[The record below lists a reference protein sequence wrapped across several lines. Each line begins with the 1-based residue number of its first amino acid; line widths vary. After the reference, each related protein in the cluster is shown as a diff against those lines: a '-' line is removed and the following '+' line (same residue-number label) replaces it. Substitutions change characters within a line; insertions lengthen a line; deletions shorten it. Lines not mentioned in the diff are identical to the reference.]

1 MTDKFSFFQQPF
13 VKTSVL
19 LRHSYSLAR
28 GLLFFLAG
36 ISFLVLT
43 ACAGGSGS
51 GSSGGGSS
59 DDEGFKVELTF
70 SPMADGFVIGNQ
82 SSFGDFVSLNITA
95 ESDGGIIMRYPPIN
109 IDQFINSIYTLDGLT
124 EANWTF
130 EIVGTLSDGS
140 ARGVTIDFTW
150 EENKEDHN
158 NGGIRTGINTDG
170 DGRADSVDDNDDN
183 DGRLDHED
191 NCPVDVN
198 DDQSDTDSDQV
209 GDACD
214 TDDDNDGLDDVD
226 EPEGCE
232 LNSDCDNDGL
242 DDGDEV
248 AGCVLLADCDS
259 DTIGDEGDAC
269 PAGVADSASNDKD
282 SDGCRDDIEDIDDDG
297 DGLIEIGTDEELNSV
312 RYALNG
318 NGSRSAANAALDT
331 SGCGGDDGITSCSG
345 YELVANIS
353 LATYADDEGGKG
365 WRPLG
370 HDTDGSGG
378 GCQGAAFDG
387 TFEGN
392 GWTISDLNINRS
404 GKDCAGLF
412 GRIAVDS
419 EIRNLALRGET
430 VIGNNFVG
438 GLVAFGQGAQIVSS
452 SVVIEEIRGSG
463 SVGGLVG
470 DGESVRIYSSS
481 VVAAEVRGFGVLEE
495 GISNRVGSRIVGG
508 LVGWGQDARIHS
520 SSVVAVVISAD
531 SFVGGLVGDGSL
543 AQIFSSSVVVEEIS
557 GASFVGGLMGSSIMA
572 QLFSSSA
579 VVGGMSGTNSVGGLM
594 GAFSG
599 KIAYSYVVSGSDT
612 PMLVG
617 QGGGTEAASYW
628 DSDTSSATSRNIG
641 EPKSTSA
648 LRMPM
653 DYTGIYAD
661 WADDTDIFGDGMS
674 DEPLAVWCDRDHSG
688 SIEEGENINDNR
700 IWDFGG
706 SDEYPAIRCTP
717 LAPADWRNWWS
728 LNSTNQPELNQMLLN
743 QELNK

>member
-1 MTDKFSFFQQPF
+1 MTDKFNFFQQLF
-13 VKTSVL
+13 VKTPLL

-36 ISFLVLT
+36 ISLLVLT

-82 SSFGDFVSLNITA
+82 SDFGDFVSLNITA
-95 ESDGGIIMRYPPIN
+95 TNEDMSMIEERN
-109 IDQFINSIYTLDGLT
+109 IDIAEFVDDDSYNFIGLDDQPKWKFQIT
-124 EANWTF
+124 
-130 EIVGTLSDGS
+130 GTLSDG
-140 ARGVTIDFTW
+140 RRQRVVIDFVW
-150 EENKEDHN
+150 PENEADHRS
-158 NGGIRTGINTDG
+158 GGIRSGLNTDR
-170 DGRADSVDDNDDN
+170 DRRADSVDDDDDN
-183 DGRLDHED
+183 DNVTDEDD
-191 NCPVDVN
+191 NCRLVAN
-198 DDQSDTDSDQV
+198 GDQLDTDKDSL
-209 GDACD
+209 GNSCDA
-214 TDDDNDGLDDVD
+214 DDDNDGLDDTD
-226 EPEGCE
+226 PKEAQSN
-232 LNSDCDNDGL
+232 LNGVSCSLLEDCDRDTIR
-242 DDGDEV
+242 DIDEI
-248 AGCVLLADCDS
+248 ATKCVPRADCD
-259 DTIGDEGDAC
+259 E
-269 PAGVADSASNDKD
+269 DKVMD
-282 SDGCRDDIEDIDDDG
+282 VDDIDDDG
-297 DGLIEIGTDEELNSV
+297 DGLIEIDTAAELDAV

-318 NGSRSAANAALDT
+318 TGSRTSENAALNT
-331 SGCGGDDGITSCSG
+331 AGCGGDDNITSCSG

-365 WRPLG
+365 WQPLG
-370 HDTDGSGG
+370 HDTNGSRD
-378 GCQGAAFDG
+378 GCQEAAFNG

-404 GKDCAGLF
+404 SEDCVGLF
-412 GRIAVDS
+412 GHVAPDAT
-419 EIRNLALRGET
+419 IRNLMLHVAR
-430 VIGNNFVG
+430 VIGKARVG
-438 GLVAFGQGAQIVSS
+438 GLVGSGESARIVSS

-495 GISNRVGSRIVGG
+495 GISNRVGNRRVGG

-531 SFVGGLVGDGSL
+531 SFVGGLVGDGTL

-557 GASFVGGLMGSSIMA
+557 GASFVGGLMGNSIMA

-648 LRMPM
+648 LQMPTNYA
-653 DYTGIYAD
+653 DIYAD
-661 WADDTDIFGDGMS
+661 WEDDTDIFNDGMS
-674 DEPLAVWCDRDHSG
+674 DEPLAVWCDRDKSG
-688 SIEEGENINDNR
+688 SIEETEEIDANL
-700 IWDFGG
+700 IWDFGTNM
-706 SDEYPAIRCTP
+706 EYPAIRCTP
-717 LAPADWRNWWS
+717 IGPTEWRDWWS
-728 LNSTNQPELNQMLLN
+728 LDGDGKPQLNQMFLDNTLN
-743 QELNK
+743 PR